1 MIPKNYKKFQPYSY
15 HRQFFFFWNIKNK
28 IPSPKLKFHIVLN
41 GKKEEKLNKRMR
53 KENRCS
59 PVFFFYFIEYFS
71 LRCSRVPIEDFFG
84 LFIPTKWKKKN
95 NKSRKK
101 NLGCLPKA
109 LYLTSV
115 ARRYPPLKSCVCK
128 LKD

>member
-1 MIPKNYKKFQPYSY
+1 MLPWFLID
-15 HRQFFFFWNIKNK
+15 
-28 IPSPKLKFHIVLN
+28 
-41 GKKEEKLNKRMR
+41 
-53 KENRCS
+53 
-59 PVFFFYFIEYFS
+59 YFS
-71 LRCSRVPIEDFFG
+71 FRCKCVPIEDVFG
-84 LFIPTKWKKKN
+84 LFIPTKWKKKKKKKVKEKKKK
-95 NKSRKK
+95 NKIKVEKK

>member
-1 MIPKNYKKFQPYSY
+1 MLPW
-15 HRQFFFFWNIKNK
+15 FFFF
-28 IPSPKLKFHIVLN
+28 
-41 GKKEEKLNKRMR
+41 
-53 KENRCS
+53 
-59 PVFFFYFIEYFS
+59 FFEYFS
-71 LRCSRVPIEDFFG
+71 LRCSHVPIEDFFG
-84 LFIPTKWKKKN
+84 LFIPTKWKKNNKVKEEKKK